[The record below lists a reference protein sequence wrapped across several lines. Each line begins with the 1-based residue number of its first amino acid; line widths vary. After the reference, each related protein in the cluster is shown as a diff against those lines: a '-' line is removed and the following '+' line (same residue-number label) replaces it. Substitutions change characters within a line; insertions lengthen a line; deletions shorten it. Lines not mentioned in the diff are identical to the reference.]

1 MELFVITAISAL
13 EAKYNTYSYGA
24 PLVGAYLLQG
34 LLRQDVMV
42 YSSQGRTRS
51 RQKRVKAI

>member
-1 MELFVITAISAL
+1 MTATNVL

-24 PLVGAYLLQG
+24 PLVGAHLLQG

-42 YSSQGRTRS
+42 YSSQGRARS